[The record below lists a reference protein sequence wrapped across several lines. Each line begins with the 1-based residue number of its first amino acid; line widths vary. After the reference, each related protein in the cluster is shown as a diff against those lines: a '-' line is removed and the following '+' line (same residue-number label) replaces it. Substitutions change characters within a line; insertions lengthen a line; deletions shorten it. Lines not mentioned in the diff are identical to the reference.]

1 MKNKIYLIVGIIV
14 FILILTSSHILLNV
28 KSGGSE
34 KEKQTIVSGE
44 NITHTGKFLIPIENY
59 IKMTCKY
66 RNKNTSNYKKTILSY
81 WCRFSRK

>member
-14 FILILTSSHILLNV
+14 FILILTSSHILL
-28 KSGGSE
+28 
-34 KEKQTIVSGE
+34 TIVSGE

>member
-28 KSGGSE
+28 KNSSE
-34 KEKQTIVSGE
+34 KEKQTAISGE